1 MEACHVSRVSRLLKE
16 GFGILRP
23 APNEPNGWIDR
34 AVCTCGIPPLPRY
47 IAVALLVLLAS
58 CTISRLAPPPL
69 PPPQNFILTFWCGPP
84 LAEFTDARAGE
95 IAAAGFNLVGS
106 PCEGEVT
113 PELNLRALDTA
124 ARHGLRL
131 SVADPRFNPGAV
143 GLPGW
148 ESQLS
153 AAVADYAHH
162 AALGAYFVGDEPPAP
177 DFAACTAVVTQLRAE
192 DPTHRAYVNLLPEF
206 IPPKHLGADSYRDY
220 LEQFIGTVRPDL
232 LSYDYYPFGYDAEGA
247 EKDRSTFFANLTLIR
262 EQALQHDLPF
272 MLIVL
277 AMPHARYRD
286 PTEAELRWQVF
297 HALAF
302 GARGVSYFA
311 YWTPANV
318 EGEDNMNFHNGLIE
332 HGQPTLHYFQVA
344 QLNREARNIAQEL
357 ATFHSVAMADSAG
370 EVAPPF
376 PLGPIEAIEG
386 GPVTAGLFANSSG
399 QFAVLLVNRDYRH
412 DITTDLHLR
421 AATRLP
427 QVFDSFS
434 ARWTAAEL
442 PGITLPAGDARL
454 IRWQ

>member
-1 MEACHVSRVSRLLKE
+1 MLAGSFLASYTRHHMV
-16 GFGILRP
+16 
-23 APNEPNGWIDR
+23 AH
-34 AVCTCGIPPLPRY
+34 RY
-47 IAVALLVLLAS
+47 AAVALLVLLAS
-58 CTISRLAPPPL
+58 CTISRLAPPP
-69 PPPQNFILTFWCGPP
+69 PIPPQSFILTFWCGPP
-84 LAEFTDARAGE
+84 LAEFTDARAAE
-95 IAAAGFNLVGS
+95 IAAAGFNLVGP

-131 SVADPRFNPGAV
+131 SIADPRFNGQV
-143 GLPGW
+143 VDQPGW
-148 ESQLS
+148 EARLRAATADYGHHPALGTYFIDDEPVAAKFPAV
-153 AAVADYAHH
+153 AAVVAH
-162 AALGAYFVGDEPPAP
+162 
-177 DFAACTAVVTQLRAE
+177 LRAV
-192 DPTHRAYVNLLPEF
+192 DPKHPAYVNLLPDFVKPEDLGTNSYHEYAERF
-206 IPPKHLGADSYRDY
+206 IDAVQP
-220 LEQFIGTVRPDL
+220 EL

-286 PTEAELRWQVF
+286 PTAAELRWQVF

-302 GARGVSYFA
+302 GARGISYFA
-311 YWTPANV
+311 YWTPAPV
-318 EGEDNMNFHNGLIE
+318 EGADIMRFHNGLIE

-344 QLNREARNIAQEL
+344 QLNREVRAIAREL
-357 ATFHSVAMADSAG
+357 ATFHSVAVADSAG

-376 PLGPIEAIEG
+376 PLGPIETIEG
-386 GPVTAGLFANSSG
+386 GPVTAGLFTNGSG
-399 QFAVLLVNRDYRH
+399 QLAILLVNRDYRH
-412 DITTDLHLR
+412 DITTNLHLR
-421 AATRLP
+421 AGTGARLP

-434 ARWTAAEL
+434 ARWNVAEL

>member
-1 MEACHVSRVSRLLKE
+1 M
-16 GFGILRP
+16 G
-23 APNEPNGWIDR
+23 
-34 AVCTCGIPPLPRY
+34 TCRY
-47 IAVALLVLLAS
+47 IAVNLLILLAG
-58 CTISRLAPPPL
+58 CTTFRLAPAAPL
-69 PPPQNFILTFWCGPP
+69 PPPQSFILTFWCGPP
-84 LAEFTDARAGE
+84 LAEFTDARAAE

-131 SVADPRFNPGAV
+131 SVADPRFNPGAA

-148 ESQLS
+148 ESRLS
-153 AAVADYAHH
+153 AAVADYGHH
-162 AALGAYFVGDEPPAP
+162 PALGEYFVGDEPPAA
-177 DFAACTAVVTQLRAE
+177 DFAAFAAVVARLRAE

-206 IPPKHLGADSYRDY
+206 IPPTHLGADSYRDY
-220 LEQFIGTVRPDL
+220 LERFLGTVHPDL
-232 LSYDYYPFGYDAEGA
+232 LSYDYYPFGYDEHGN
-247 EKDRSTFFANLTLIR
+247 EKDRSTFFSNLALIR

-286 PTEAELRWQVF
+286 STAAELRWQVF

-302 GARGVSYFA
+302 GARGISYFA

-318 EGEDNMNFHNGLIE
+318 EGADIMKFHNGLIE
-332 HGQPTLHYFQVA
+332 QGQPTLHYLQVA
-344 QLNREARNIAQEL
+344 QLNREARAIAQEL
-357 ATFHSVAMADSAG
+357 ATFHSVAVADSAG

-386 GPVTAGLFANSSG
+386 GPVTAGLFTNGSG
-399 QFAVLLVNRDYRH
+399 QLAILLVNRDYRH

-421 AATRLP
+421 AGTRLP

-434 ARWTAAEL
+434 AQWTAAEL
-442 PGITLPAGDARL
+442 PGITLAAGAARL
-454 IRWQ
+454 IRWP